1 MTYIQAALLGLIQ
14 GLSEFLPISSSGHLV
29 LGQALLD
36 IDTGDITFEVI
47 VHFGTLL
54 AVLTALRGR
63 VLDLIR
69 GCLKRDWTSWKMVLF
84 LGIGTVPAGV
94 VGLLFQDA
102 LETAFS
108 SPAAASGWLVFTGIV
123 LWSTR
128 FASGERTEIGLL
140 DAVLIGFAQCF
151 AILPGVSRSGLT
163 ISAGLWRRVDGGEAA
178 AFSFLLSIPI
188 IGGATILKVGEMAS
202 NPLTADVLLPLL
214 IGMVVAYISGVF
226 AIGWL
231 LKLLQG
237 SRLDR
242 FSYYCWLVGIAGIGL
257 FWR

>member
-1 MTYIQAALLGLIQ
+1 MGVRVTYIQAALLGLIQ

-94 VGLLFQDA
+94 VGLLFRT
-102 LETAFS
+102 LSRRHF
-108 SPAAASGWLVFTGIV
+108 PARPQPRV
-123 LWSTR
+123 
-128 FASGERTEIGLL
+128 GLS
-140 DAVLIGFAQCF
+140 
-151 AILPGVSRSGLT
+151 LPG
-163 ISAGLWRRVDGGEAA
+163 
-178 AFSFLLSIPI
+178 
-188 IGGATILKVGEMAS
+188 
-202 NPLTADVLLPLL
+202 
-214 IGMVVAYISGVF
+214 
-226 AIGWL
+226 
-231 LKLLQG
+231 
-237 SRLDR
+237 
-242 FSYYCWLVGIAGIGL
+242 
-257 FWR
+257 